1 MLIPGVFHQIWL
13 GPDPLPEK
21 YRRYQQTW
29 LTHHP
34 GWELRLWTEDDL
46 PENLRRPEAYEKL
59 RAPAERANILRLE
72 LLWRLGGVYVDTD
85 FECLRSIEPLIE
97 NAELFITL
105 AKPDRVNNALMGSV
119 AGHPVLDEALEQI
132 RPVEYFGHDKAA
144 TGTRFL
150 DGLLLGREGV
160 TLLDHELFY
169 PATQE
174 QRQRAYGLHHK
185 ARTWKGADELR
196 IDLER
201 AEREIE
207 TQKELGAKRKARY
220 QRAEAELDRLNRS
233 WPRRLARLAQRA
245 LRRARPAS

>member
-1 MLIPGVFHQIWL
+1 MLIPRVFHQIWL
-13 GPDPLPEK
+13 GPDPLPEE

-34 GWELRLWTEDDL
+34 GWELRQWTEDDL

-150 DGLLLGREGV
+150 DGLLLDRPGV
-160 TLLDHELFY
+160 TLLEPELFY
-169 PATQE
+169 PTTEE
-174 QRQRAYGLHHK
+174 QRRRAHAIHHK
-185 ARTWKGADELR
+185 ARSWKDTDQLR

-207 TQKELGAKRKARY
+207 AQKQLAAKRKERY
-220 QRAEAELDRLNRS
+220 RHAEVELDSLRRS
-233 WPRRLARLAQRA
+233 WPHRLGRLARRVFRQEGL
-245 LRRARPAS
+245 